1 VHSLLCTKPEGL
13 TIEEVSRLLHI
24 TRTTAARYL
33 ESLYHAG
40 RAERRPLGPAKVY
53 RASNR
58 VSSSD
63 ILAILD
69 EGVLILGSDGTIREV
84 NPAFGTLVSISL
96 EDLKGRSLLYSPLAG
111 LFPDEIIEALLHPQ
125 SHSTEGVFQITKE
138 TNRHLHYRNFALQ
151 LPDGGTGTALVIQDQ
166 TDMLSSKEKA
176 EHLVSEYEH
185 QISVIHSD
193 LADNLKKAKS
203 TVREVSSR
211 ERAIRDLLSNVRAVI
226 LKVNSTGKVVFCN
239 HYASEVALLHDG
251 EQDNPFA
258 LDSLFPAVDEH
269 GIIIAEKIRDIREDV
284 SDFSNWDSPV
294 MIQNQPSSRIYSWN
308 LIRLKG
314 RNGGS
319 MILAGF
325 DITDLITRERQVVR
339 SQKQMEWMLSHLP
352 DPTFAIDKNKQVIL
366 WNKQLEI
373 MTGLQ
378 SEETIGMPIYSFVPK
393 IYGYSRPVL
402 ADLIFNRYDPSIN
415 AFFKDVVQ
423 EGEALTAETIA
434 YRQDGSSRIFWVKVT
449 PYFDE
454 SGELSGA
461 IQSIRDITA
470 FREGE
475 AKIRDE
481 GKLLRGIAEHVLDD
495 ILVLNRAGTILYANP
510 SLGRLIGTSPECI
523 IGSHISQV
531 PEIRQIFP
539 SCDQFKS
546 VFISGVPIHELF
558 TIQHEGIEMLMDAMF
573 IPEKDGCGLISAI
586 LIVLRN
592 VTSLRDDINSLHM
605 RTAGYVRS

>member
-1 VHSLLCTKPEGL
+1 
-13 TIEEVSRLLHI
+13 
-24 TRTTAARYL
+24 
-33 ESLYHAG
+33 
-40 RAERRPLGPAKVY
+40 
-53 RASNR
+53 
-58 VSSSD
+58 
-63 ILAILD
+63 
-69 EGVLILGSDGTIREV
+69 
-84 NPAFGTLVSISL
+84 
-96 EDLKGRSLLYSPLAG
+96 
-111 LFPDEIIEALLHPQ
+111 
-125 SHSTEGVFQITKE
+125 
-138 TNRHLHYRNFALQ
+138 
-151 LPDGGTGTALVIQDQ
+151 
-166 TDMLSSKEKA
+166 
-176 EHLVSEYEH
+176 
-185 QISVIHSD
+185 
-193 LADNLKKAKS
+193 
-203 TVREVSSR
+203 
-211 ERAIRDLLSNVRAVI
+211 
-226 LKVNSTGKVVFCN
+226 
-239 HYASEVALLHDG
+239 
-251 EQDNPFA
+251 
-258 LDSLFPAVDEH
+258 
-269 GIIIAEKIRDIREDV
+269 
-284 SDFSNWDSPV
+284 
-294 MIQNQPSSRIYSWN
+294 
-308 LIRLKG
+308 
-314 RNGGS
+314 

-352 DPTFAIDKNKQVIL
+352 DPTFAIDKNKRVIL
-366 WNKQLEI
+366 WNRQLEI

-378 SEETIGMPIYSFVPK
+378 SEETIGMPIDSFVPA

-402 ADLIFNRYDPSIN
+402 SDLIFNRYDPSIN

-434 YRQDGSSRIFWVKVT
+434 YRQDGSRRIFWVKVT

-481 GKLLRGIAEHVLDD
+481 GELLRGIAEHVLDD
-495 ILVLNRAGTILYANP
+495 IMVLNRAGTILYANP
-510 SLGRLIGTSPECI
+510 SLGRLIGTNPKCI

-546 VFISGVPIHELF
+546 VFISGV
-558 TIQHEGIEMLMDAMF
+558 LMDAMF
-573 IPEKDGCGLISAI
+573 IPEKDGGGLISAI